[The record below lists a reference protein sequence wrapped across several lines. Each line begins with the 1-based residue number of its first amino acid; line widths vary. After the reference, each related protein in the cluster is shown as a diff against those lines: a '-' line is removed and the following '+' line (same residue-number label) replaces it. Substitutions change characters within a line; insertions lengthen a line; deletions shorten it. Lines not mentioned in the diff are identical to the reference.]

1 MLDIHALSHTYG
13 QPSAAKPHGGRQAL
27 NDINLSLG
35 DGLHMLLGP
44 NGAGKSTLFALLTRL
59 LPVQS
64 GYVHLLGEPPNR
76 QTMAKLGVVFQQ
88 STLDLDLTV
97 AQNLNYYGALHG
109 FSASQTQQHAAPLL
123 AHFSLSDRLKDKV
136 RTLNGGHR
144 RRTELVRALMHSPS
158 ILLLDEPTSGLD
170 PKARA
175 SLSDAVRSLCEQ
187 KPLCVLWATHLIEE
201 VSPTDDVLVLNKGH
215 LKAHDSARNLV
226 AFYQAES
233 LSEVFSRLTDED
245 VQ

>member
-44 NGAGKSTLFALLTRL
+44 NGAGKSTLFSLLTRL

-97 AQNLNYYGALHG
+97 EQNLNYYGALHG
-109 FSASQTQQHAAPLL
+109 FSATQTQQHAAPLL

-201 VSPTDDVLVLNKGH
+201 VAPTDDVLVLNKGQ

-233 LSEVFSRLTDED
+233 LSEVFTQLTDED

>member
-13 QPSAAKPHGGRQAL
+13 QTNAAKPRGGRQAL
-27 NDINLSLG
+27 NNINLSLG

-109 FSASQTQQHAAPLL
+109 FSATQTQQHAAPLL

-175 SLSDAVRSLCEQ
+175 SLSDAVRALCEQ

-201 VSPTDDVLVLNKGH
+201 VAPTDDVLVLDKGQ
-215 LKAHDSARNLV
+215 LKAHDFARNLV